1 MWQHYLNLLGVQQR
15 TCSTPG
21 QLFLLERGSE
31 PSTHAHLAL
40 DQLVVPLYLEYI
52 AHLAAHGTLGTVV
65 AVTARAVERSVLHS
79 QLWAIGGFTCKVH
92 TAGEERNRSVRGSSL
107 AKPLHSCCKVKTNG
121 LPLQSSWRLRLR
133 RERRWLC

>member
-92 TAGEERNRSVRGSSL
+92 TALLSRAV
-107 AKPLHSCCKVKTNG
+107 G
-121 LPLQSSWRLRLR
+121 LPVTLSSCQRGETYSPAEQR
-133 RERRWLC
+133 